1 MRIIRFVLLFLICLL
16 PISVEAHTSLKSS
29 NPAEG
34 SALSEP
40 VDRIR
45 LTFSEAVE
53 KTSTLRVVDANGVE
67 QALAKPLIIGN
78 ELSAVVSEPLTE
90 GKYTIKW
97 ASISDDGHP
106 VKGTIRFTV
115 LGAAKAETSTVEKA
129 EPMET
134 KASVVPEAEPVSKGL
149 VPTLLPWVVGGL
161 LISIVILL
169 LLRRRTT

>member
-1 MRIIRFVLLFLICLL
+1 MRIIRFALLFLICLL
-16 PISVEAHTSLKSS
+16 PVSVEAHTSLKSS

-34 SALSEP
+34 SALPEP

-67 QALAKPLIIGN
+67 QSLAKPLIIGN

-115 LGAAKAETSTVEKA
+115 LGAAKVETSTVEKA

-134 KASVVPEAEPVSKGL
+134 KASVVPEAEPASPGL
-149 VPTLLPWVVGGL
+149 IPTLLPWIVGGL

-169 LLRRRTT
+169 VLRRRST

>member
-1 MRIIRFVLLFLICLL
+1 MRLIRFVLLCLICLL
-16 PISVEAHTSLKSS
+16 PVSVEAHTSLKSS

-34 SALSEP
+34 VALSEP

-67 QALAKPLIIGN
+67 QLLAKPLIIGN
-78 ELSAVVSEPLTE
+78 ELSAVVPKPLAK
-90 GKYTIKW
+90 GQYTIKW

-115 LGAAKAETSTVEKA
+115 IGAATTETNTVEQA
-129 EPMET
+129 EPIET
-134 KASVVPEAEPVSKGL
+134 KASVVPEAEPVPQGL
-149 VPTLLPWVVGGL
+149 VPTLLPWIVGGL
-161 LISIVILL
+161 LVSIVVLL
-169 LLRRRTT
+169 LFRRRSV

>member
-1 MRIIRFVLLFLICLL
+1 
-16 PISVEAHTSLKSS
+16 
-29 NPAEG
+29 
-34 SALSEP
+34 
-40 VDRIR
+40 
-45 LTFSEAVE
+45 
-53 KTSTLRVVDANGVE
+53 
-67 QALAKPLIIGN
+67 
-78 ELSAVVSEPLTE
+78 TE

-115 LGAAKAETSTVEKA
+115 LGATKVETSTVEKA

>member
-34 SALSEP
+34 AALSEP

-53 KTSTLRVVDANGVE
+53 KTSTLRVVDANGLE
-67 QALAKPLIIGN
+67 QPLAKPLIIGN

-90 GKYTIKW
+90 GQYTITW

-115 LGAAKAETSTVEKA
+115 LGAVKAETSTVEKA

>member
-1 MRIIRFVLLFLICLL
+1 MRIIRFALLFLICLL

-34 SALSEP
+34 AVLSEP

-53 KTSTLRVVDANGVE
+53 KTSTLRVVDTNGVE
-67 QALAKPLIIGN
+67 QSLAKPLIIGN
-78 ELSAVVSEPLTE
+78 ELSAVVSKPLKK
-90 GKYTIKW
+90 GQYTIKW

-106 VKGTIRFTV
+106 VKGTIGFTV
-115 LGAAKAETSTVEKA
+115 MGAATTEASTVEKA

-134 KASVVPEAEPVSKGL
+134 KAAVVPEAEPVSKGI
-149 VPTLLPWVVGGL
+149 VPTLLPWIVGGL
-161 LISIVILL
+161 LVSIVLL
-169 LLRRRTT
+169 LLFRRRSI